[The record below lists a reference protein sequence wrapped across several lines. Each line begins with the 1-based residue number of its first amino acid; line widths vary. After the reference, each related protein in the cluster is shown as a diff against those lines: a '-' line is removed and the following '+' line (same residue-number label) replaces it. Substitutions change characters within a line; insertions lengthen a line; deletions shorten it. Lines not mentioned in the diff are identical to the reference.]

1 MKRTVILII
10 TVMLVAFST
19 PISGEEKSIDNQ
31 MEVVRLKLENV
42 QLRKSLISIQ
52 FKDLHLLEAQLVA
65 QLKELQSQKDE
76 KKKIEK
82 KDTEEE

>member
-19 PISGEEKSIDNQ
+19 PIFGEEKSIDNQ

-42 QLRKSLISIQ
+42 QLRKSLISRQ

>member
-19 PISGEEKSIDNQ
+19 PIFGEEKSIDNQ

-65 QLKELQSQKDE
+65 QLKELQLSLIHISE
-76 KKKIEK
+76 P
-82 KDTEEE
+82 TRPY